1 MGTLPTTLFFET
13 GYLSEHGS
21 PTGLRC
27 LASTPWG
34 SSDLSLPSAEVTGA
48 GDGTGVLTSQHF
60 PDRLIS
66 PPPSFLSHCCPRMTV
81 ATCLDDLQARLSSS
95 GCNLQ
100 SWRDRSA
107 GETGHLLEVSRDFLL
122 TPTQCLVLSCS
133 EDFLSDWEL
142 AGSPRSARDT
152 LRGLCPPVLFQIIQH
167 PGLLNSL
174 LVLLLSIVHKN
185 ESSYDMG
192 LELNLKLYGSKGLH
206 PSFSQK
212 IILQGKKKTN
222 VQLSNIFQSLL
233 SHASLYPLRHNFQ

>member
-21 PTGLRC
+21 PTGLHC
-27 LASTPWG
+27 LANTPWG

-81 ATCLDDLQARLSSS
+81 ATCLDDLQACLSSS

-122 TPTQCLVLSCS
+122 TSTQCLVLSCS
-133 EDFLSDWEL
+133 EDFLNDWEL

-167 PGLLNSL
+167 PGLLDSP
-174 LVLLLSIVHKN
+174 LVLFCPLFTKMN
-185 ESSYDMG
+185 RATTWG
-192 LELNLKLYGSKGLH
+192 LN
-206 PSFSQK
+206 
-212 IILQGKKKTN
+212 
-222 VQLSNIFQSLL
+222 
-233 SHASLYPLRHNFQ
+233 